1 MHKVL
6 ENALI
11 AWRSGWRSNGARL
24 IGLLGLLLVASAF
37 LAGAFSLRQPMI
49 VAMDIGFTGMRI
61 LAVLL
66 GLFWVQEVIAK
77 DIERRTILFALAY
90 PFSRA
95 SYLLGRF
102 VGVAALVLVALAG
115 FALLVLAMVSVSSWG
130 YEASS
135 RPDLGLAYWLAVL
148 GIFLDVVLVVAVAI
162 WLSTLAETPFLPL
175 LVGLGFAIAGH
186 AIGPVLDYLMY
197 SPYADQ
203 KLVEHHLPWLQAL
216 RWVLPDL
223 SRLDWR
229 VVPLYG
235 QVFAPTTFVYCLSLV
250 AGYSTML
257 LSLSFIHFSRR
268 EFK

>member
-1 MHKVL
+1 MYKVL
-6 ENALI
+6 ENARV

-24 IGLLGLLLVASAF
+24 IGLLGLALVATAF
-37 LAGAFSLRQPMI
+37 LAAAFSLRQPMV

-102 VGVAALVLVALAG
+102 AGVAALVLVALLG
-115 FALLVLAMVSVSSWG
+115 FALLVLAMVSVSAWG
-130 YEASS
+130 YADTS
-135 RPDLGLAYWLAVL
+135 RPDMGLSYWLAVG
-148 GIFLDVVLVVAVAI
+148 GIYLDVLLVVAVAI
-162 WLSTLAETPFLPL
+162 WLSTLAETPFLPM
-175 LVGLGFAIAGH
+175 LVGLGFAVSGH
-186 AIGPVLDYLMY
+186 AIGPVLDYLMF

-203 KLVEHHLPWLQAL
+203 RLVENYLPYIQWL

-229 VVPLYG
+229 MVPLYG
-235 QVFAPTTFVYCLSLV
+235 QPFSPMTVVHCLVMVS
-250 AGYSTML
+250 GYAAVM
-257 LSLSFIHFSRR
+257 LSLSFIHFKRR